1 MSRASFPRATGNS
14 NHVLLDIP
22 PHTVVGRGRWRGARI
37 RSRHC
42 SSFQVVAE
50 QIDFDPV
57 DEIGVG
63 TIGPAGQRQFFLR
76 ATHAGRSVVL
86 FCEKFHVQGLI
97 GRIQQLLASQGRE
110 LESGSEGDP
119 APAEASAPEWTI
131 GELGLGFHESKG
143 RFVIVAR
150 EAPAGGDEGGD
161 EAEGGGDSE
170 PAEDLSTA
178 RFWVDEAQV
187 RTFVSQATA
196 VLSAGRPTCP
206 RCGLPMD
213 PSGHPCPASN
223 GSRPVF

>member
-1 MSRASFPRATGNS
+1 M
-14 NHVLLDIP
+14 
-22 PHTVVGRGRWRGARI
+22 VGAARI
-37 RSRHC
+37 GQRHS
-42 SSFQVVAE
+42 SSFHVVAE

-57 DEIGVG
+57 DSIGVG

-76 ATHAGRSVVL
+76 ATRAGRAVVL

-97 GRIQQLLASQGRE
+97 GRMQQLLASQGRE
-110 LESGSEGDP
+110 LSETPEGAAAP
-119 APAEASAPEWTI
+119 APAEASSPEWTI

-150 EAPAGGDEGGD
+150 EAPAGETESEEDEP
-161 EAEGGGDSE
+161 EELA
-170 PAEDLSTA
+170 TA

-196 VLSAGRPTCP
+196 VLSSGRPTCP
-206 RCGLPMD
+206 RCGLPVD
-213 PSGHPCPASN
+213 PGGHPCPASN